1 MSAERRWKQRIAPYS
16 RVYAH
21 GLIRLTRHLRTL
33 TDDEVRDLLAAA
45 HQPTPT
51 NCDWITYDTASLL
64 RPAVREEARRRGLEI
79 ESTR

>member
-21 GLIRLTRHLRTL
+21 GLIRLTTHLRTL
-33 TDDEVRDLLAAA
+33 TDDQVRDLLTAA

-51 NCDWITYDTASLL
+51 NCDWVTYDTAALL
-64 RPAVREEARRRGLEI
+64 RPAAREEARRRGLVTEY
-79 ESTR
+79 TP